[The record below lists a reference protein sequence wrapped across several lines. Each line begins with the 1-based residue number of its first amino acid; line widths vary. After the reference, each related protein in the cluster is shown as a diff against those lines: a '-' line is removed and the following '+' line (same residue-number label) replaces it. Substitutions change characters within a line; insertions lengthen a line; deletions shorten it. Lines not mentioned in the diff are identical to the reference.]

1 MEVRY
6 ICPTAYDSSVYLVNG
21 KVLIDAGMNSDLI
34 IKQLEKYIKLTDL
47 KLIILTHC
55 HYDHTAAAAAIAE
68 KSGAEV
74 GVHKAD
80 LEGVNDEYLSV
91 SVLFGDRAPAVKP
104 TITYEEGDKIDIG
117 NGEYLEV
124 IHTPGHSKGSI
135 CLYEPVSK
143 SLFSGDTVFPGGGFG
158 RMDFEGSEPE
168 KMLGSVEKL
177 TKLDVRSPV
186 FWTWSPYGQGWK
198 QPDHGLI
205 QDAKNDDGSMKKI
218 WEDSLRRR
226 AGYEN
231 SPTACLT
238 GN

>member
-55 HYDHTAAAAAIAE
+55 HYDHTAAAAAIVE

-74 GVHKAD
+74 GIHKAD

-104 TITYEEGDKIDIG
+104 TIIYEEGDKIDIG

-124 IHTPGHSKGSI
+124 IHTPGHSRGSI

-143 SLFSGDTVFPGGGFG
+143 SLFSGDTVFPGGSFG
-158 RMDFEGSEPE
+158 RMDFEGSEPG
-168 KMLGSVEKL
+168 KMIGSVEKL
-177 TKLDVRSPV
+177 TKLDVKTLYSGHGAPTDRD
-186 FWTWSPYGQGWK
+186 GNK
-198 QPDHGLI
+198 QIIASYTMLKMMMG
-205 QDAKNDDGSMKKI
+205 A
-218 WEDSLRRR
+218 
-226 AGYEN
+226 
-231 SPTACLT
+231 
-238 GN
+238 